1 MKARIMSLC
10 LAILMLCSMSVTAFA
25 ADFSDVREDAWY
37 CSAVDYVSENGLMN
51 GTGDGTFSPEL
62 TMDRAMFVTVLYR
75 MENTPPVSASNK
87 FSDVVPDSYYADAVA
102 WASEAGIVVG
112 DGNGKFAPDTPLT
125 RQQLATMLYRYAEYK
140 NYSTEAYSDFTA
152 FSDSGEISEYAQT
165 PLHWAVGAGIIAG
178 SDGKILPQNNTTRAQ
193 AAAMLMRFDQNI
205 VIPAVSEDS
214 DTPEQP
220 VEQRRMRITVGDT
233 VLYAELA
240 DNETADAIAER
251 LPLTLNMMDL
261 YGREMCY
268 RFEEELPATDVQ
280 TRNFELGEII
290 YWPPRHSFVIMYH
303 QDGEVFS
310 MQHVGQIESGVE
322 IFDTTGDVTVTFE
335 LMD

>member
-1 MKARIMSLC
+1 MKTKILAFC
-10 LAILMLCSMSVTAFA
+10 AAILVLCSMSIPAFA
-25 ADFSDVREDAWY
+25 ADFTDVSDDAWY
-37 CSAVDYVSENGLMN
+37 CKAVDYVSENGLMT
-51 GTGDGTFSPEL
+51 GTGGGEFSPAAL
-62 TMDRAMFVTVLYR
+62 MDRAMFVTVLYR
-75 MENTPPVSASNK
+75 MEGTPSVSANNR
-87 FSDVVPDSYYADAVA
+87 FSDVAPDSYYVDAVT
-102 WASEAGIVVG
+102 WAAEAGIAKGNG
-112 DGNGKFAPDTPLT
+112 DGQFAPNAPLS

-140 NYSTEAYSDFTA
+140 GYSIEAYSDFEA
-152 FSDSGEISEYAQT
+152 FSDSREISGYAQT
-165 PLHWAVGAGIIAG
+165 PLHWAVGAGIITG
-178 SDGKILPQNNTTRAQ
+178 SNGKILPKNNATRAQ
-193 AAAMLMRFDQNI
+193 TAAMLMRFDQNI
-205 VIPAVSEDS
+205 VKPSTSES
-214 DTPEQP
+214 PDTSNQP
-220 VEQRRMRITVGDT
+220 TEQRRMRITVGDT
-233 VLYAELA
+233 VLYAKLA
-240 DNETADAIAER
+240 DNETADAIAEK